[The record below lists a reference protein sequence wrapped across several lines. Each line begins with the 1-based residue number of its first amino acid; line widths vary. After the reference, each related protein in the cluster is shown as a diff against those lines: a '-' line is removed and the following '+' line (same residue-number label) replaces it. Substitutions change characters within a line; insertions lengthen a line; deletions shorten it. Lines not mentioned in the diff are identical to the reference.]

1 MAEQRISELATI
13 SIESSTTE
21 KQTEKRLEE
30 KQNRI
35 IDELENNYKRC
46 NVRVMGIPT
55 RREESKEQKKYI
67 KDNY

>member
-1 MAEQRISELATI
+1 M
-13 SIESSTTE
+13 TE

-55 RREESKEQKKYI
+55 RKEESKEQKKYI